1 MIHWYMSMLMTLQE
15 WQKIFKEPKDLIV
28 QASPTNG
35 SSSWQSFP
43 IGMNYRYF
51 YNYTKNEKIQIGSHS
66 KTVLASYATT
76 TDQWRRKN
84 KLVTR
89 LSITKT
95 LEKNGISI
103 QALPHSDYFDALPDY
118 KFVISPEG
126 NGIDCHR
133 HYEALL
139 AGSIPIIEHNP
150 LTEEKYKGCP
160 ILYTTD
166 YSEIN
171 EEYLLKKYDEMKDQV
186 YDFSR
191 LFLSYYTEQQQA
203 KIKVHGNFWMKRW
216 TKNIWYT

>member
-1 MIHWYMSMLMTLQE
+1 M
-15 WQKIFKEPKDLIV
+15 
-28 QASPTNG
+28 
-35 SSSWQSFP
+35 
-43 IGMNYRYF
+43 
-51 YNYTKNEKIQIGSHS
+51 
-66 KTVLASYATT
+66 
-76 TDQWRRKN
+76 
-84 KLVTR
+84 
-89 LSITKT
+89 
-95 LEKNGISI
+95 
-103 QALPHSDYFDALPDY
+103 PDY

-191 LFLSYYTEQQQA
+191 LFLSYYTEEQQA
-203 KIKVHGNFWMKRW
+203 CIKVQGNYWMKRM